1 MRIASVVALLFVPAG
16 VSASPSTPLTPSTP
30 PSTASTPSTYV
41 GESKSGRKH
50 ELAPIEAAPA
60 EFEEEPSHRWVT
72 ITWQPLQALIPLASF
87 AVEARLASRWSA
99 SVVLGYGNAPVYVSG
114 DRKERKPALQL
125 GALASYYVAGS
136 FDDGG
141 VHVGAAAQWTRVD
154 GDARLATGAVRPGLL
169 LGPLVGFKWVLR
181 GGFTLDSQIGIGFLA
196 AEGGGAPPNDPDQKT
211 ALLGSFGIGW
221 TL

>member
-1 MRIASVVALLFVPAG
+1 MAGMRIASVVALLLVPAA
-16 VSASPSTPLTPSTP
+16 VSAAP
-30 PSTASTPSTYV
+30 PTRVAETYV
-41 GESKSGRKH
+41 SESKSGRKH
-50 ELAPIEAAPA
+50 ELAPIEAEPA

-99 SVVLGYGNAPVYVSG
+99 SLVGGYGNAPVYVAGG
-114 DRKERKPALQL
+114 DRKERRPALQL
-125 GALASYYVAGS
+125 GALASYYAAGS

-141 VHVGAAAQWTRVD
+141 VHVGVAAQWTRVD
-154 GDARLATGAVRPGLL
+154 GDQPLATGAVRPGLL

-181 GGFTLDSQIGIGFLA
+181 GGFTLDSQIGVGFLA
-196 AEGGGAPPNDPDQKT
+196 AEGSGAPPNDPDQKT